1 MNTELIISRANELK
15 EVKTKQKQVYIKTD
29 RERDAVVHMMKEHLK
44 TEGIFPSE
52 NEIEDF
58 VDLFRPIFSL
68 NIILA
73 IQYYEVYGH
82 KLKNVEGKDEIEK
95 IIRVLMFLDKN
106 DIEISKF
113 IGVSL
118 LLYDYDNS
126 KK

>member
-44 TEGIFPSE
+44 IEGIYPSE

-73 IQYYEVYGH
+73 IQYYEFAGH
-82 KLKNVEGKDEIEK
+82 RLKNVEDKDEIEK
-95 IIRVLMFLDKN
+95 IIKCLMLIDKSH
-106 DIEISKF
+106 IKISKY

-118 LLYDYDNS
+118 LLYDYYNS

>member
-15 EVKTKQKQVYIKTD
+15 EVKTKQKPIYIKTD
-29 RERDAVVHMMKEHLK
+29 RERDAVVWMMKEHLK

>member
-15 EVKTKQKQVYIKTD
+15 KVKTKQKQVYIKTD
-29 RERDAVVHMMKEHLK
+29 KERNAVVWMMKEHLK

>member
-1 MNTELIISRANELK
+1 MNTELIISRAK

-29 RERDAVVHMMKEHLK
+29 RERNAVVWMMKEHLK